1 MEYKNNRFVIIDGS
15 SLMYRAFFALPL
27 LTTASGKYTNA
38 IFGFARM
45 AVKLLEDLKPQ
56 YVVIAFDKSRHTF
69 RTELYKDY
77 KATREKTPDELAG
90 QIPML
95 YEFTK
100 AMGIKFIEMDNYEA
114 DDIIGTLAVAAA
126 GSNFETLVITGDRDA
141 LQLIRP
147 NLKIVMTKKG
157 ISETEIFDET
167 AFIKKYGIPP
177 QRMIDLKALM
187 GDKSDNI
194 PGVFG
199 VGEKTALKL
208 LTEYQTLDG
217 IYENIDKISGQK
229 LKEKLVNDKGIAFLS
244 YKLATIAC
252 DMPLP
257 FTPQEYTIEP
267 DTAKLRAF
275 CDENELKS
283 VWTSLNRL
291 YNDGQSAEA
300 APDTE
305 ALCHYITADQAIAE
319 KLVTQIK
326 SSGYFA
332 YLPII
337 SGRVPHVICQGLMI
351 ESNDKSTSQAIY
363 IPNQP
368 EFAKYINELFDNI
381 ALTKISYDFKNTL
394 HCGLNPSGKIV
405 DVLLAAYMLDPA
417 VNDYGIDKLC
427 SKYLGN
433 DILLY
438 KPAKDNNLPQSE
450 AAYYLQASSLKAI
463 ADCLIKDMHDKKLY
477 DLYEK
482 TELPLEKV
490 LVSMEEYGVYINSQK
505 LKDMSTEIGAVIAD
519 LLSDIY
525 LLAENEFNVNS
536 PKQLGEVLFDHLKLP
551 VQKKTKTG
559 YSTNAEVLEALR
571 PHHPIIGKILEYRM
585 WSKLKSTYLDAM
597 YELIDKSTHRI
608 HTTFNQTVTATGRLS
623 SSDPNLQ
630 NIPVRTDAGKKI
642 RCLFEPGEGYDLFL
656 SADYSQIEL
665 RILAHM
671 ADDKN
676 FIEAFKLEQDIHSR
690 TASEVFG
697 VPLNEVTPELRRRA
711 KAINFGLVYGKSDYG
726 LAQELHIS
734 RQEAAEYI
742 ANYFAKY
749 EGVKKYLD
757 SIVEDA
763 HEKGYT
769 TTLFGRRRY
778 LAGINSKNHNIR
790 SQNERMAMN
799 TPIQGTAADIIK
811 MAMTATWEKINQ
823 QHLKSRILLQVHDEL
838 VIEAATDEVDI
849 LKSILHETMQNI
861 VELSVPL
868 TIDINTGTNWAE
880 TK

>member
-69 RTELYKDY
+69 RTDLYKDY

-95 YEFTK
+95 YDFTK

-126 GSNFETLVITGDRDA
+126 SNNFETLVITGDRDA

-157 ISETEIFDET
+157 ISETEIFDEA
-167 AFIKKYGIPP
+167 AFIEKYGIQP

-208 LTEYQTLDG
+208 LSEYQTLDG

-229 LKEKLVNDKGIAFLS
+229 LKEKLANDKEMAFLS

-267 DTAKLRAF
+267 DAVQLRAF

-291 YNDGQSAEA
+291 YNDEQ
-300 APDTE
+300 PTE
-305 ALCHYITADQAIAE
+305 AGSITDLCHYITADSVIAE
-319 KLVTQIK
+319 KLIAQIK
-326 SSGYFA
+326 DSGYFA

-337 SGRVPHVICQGLMI
+337 SGKVPHVIYQGLMI
-351 ESNDKSTSQAIY
+351 ESNDKNASQSIY

-368 EFAKYINELFDNI
+368 EFEKYINDLFNDD
-381 ALTKISYDFKNTL
+381 ALVKISYDFKNTL
-394 HCGLNPSGKIV
+394 HCGFNPSGKIV

-417 VNDYGIDKLC
+417 ANDYGIDKLC
-427 SKYLGN
+427 SRYLGK

-438 KPAKDNNLPQSE
+438 KPAEDSNSPQAE

-463 ADCLIKDMHDKKLY
+463 ADCLIEDMHNKKLY

-505 LKDMSTEIGAVIAD
+505 LKDMSAEIGAVITD

-525 LLAENEFNVNS
+525 ILAENEFNVNS

-571 PHHPIIGKILEYRM
+571 PYHPIIGKILEYRM

-597 YELIDKSTHRI
+597 YELIDKSTRRI

-690 TASEVFG
+690 TAAEVFG
-697 VPLNEVTPELRRRA
+697 VPLNEVTPELRRHA

-742 ANYFAKY
+742 SNYFAKY

-811 MAMTATWEKINQ
+811 MAMIATWEKINQ
-823 QHLKSRILLQVHDEL
+823 QQLKSRMLLQVHDEL
-838 VIEAATDEVDI
+838 VIEAVTDEVDI
-849 LKSILHETMQNI
+849 LKNILHETMQNI
-861 VELSVPL
+861 VKLSVPL

>member
-69 RTELYKDY
+69 RTDLYKDY

-95 YEFTK
+95 CDFTK

-126 GSNFETLVITGDRDA
+126 GNNFETLVITGDRDA

-157 ISETEIFDET
+157 ISETEIFDEA
-167 AFIKKYGIPP
+167 AFIEKYGIQP

-208 LTEYQTLDG
+208 LSEYQTLDG

-229 LKEKLVNDKGIAFLS
+229 LKEKLVNDKEMAFLS

-267 DTAKLRAF
+267 DAAKLRAF

-291 YNDGQSAEA
+291 YNDEQ
-300 APDTE
+300 PTE
-305 ALCHYITADQAIAE
+305 SGSITDLCHYITADSVIAE
-319 KLVTQIK
+319 KLIAQIK
-326 SSGYFA
+326 DSGYFA

-337 SGRVPHVICQGLMI
+337 SGKVPHVIYQGLMI
-351 ESNDKSTSQAIY
+351 ESNDKNASQSIY

-368 EFAKYINELFDNI
+368 EFEKYINELFNDD
-381 ALTKISYDFKNTL
+381 ALVKISYDFKNTL
-394 HCGLNPSGKIV
+394 HCGFNPSGKIV

-427 SKYLGN
+427 SRYLGK

-438 KPAKDNNLPQSE
+438 KPSADSNSPQAE

-463 ADCLIKDMHDKKLY
+463 ADCLIEDMHNKNLY

-505 LKDMSTEIGAVIAD
+505 LKDMSAEIGAVITD

-525 LLAENEFNVNS
+525 ILAENEFNVNS

-571 PHHPIIGKILEYRM
+571 PYHPIIGKILEYRM

-597 YELIDKSTHRI
+597 YELIDKSTRRI

-690 TASEVFG
+690 TAAEVFG
-697 VPLNEVTPELRRRA
+697 VPLNEVTPELRRHA

-742 ANYFAKY
+742 SNYFAKY

-757 SIVEDA
+757 NIVEDA

-811 MAMTATWEKINQ
+811 MAMIATWEKINQ
-823 QHLKSRILLQVHDEL
+823 QQLKSRILLQVHDEL
-838 VIEAATDEVDI
+838 VIEAVTDEVDI
-849 LKSILHETMQNI
+849 LKNILHETMQNI
-861 VELSVPL
+861 VKLSVPL